1 MLLQAYNPGCGM
13 KFFNISAQTTLFLL
27 GALFFGCAHK
37 GAPDQELIESK
48 GRDFTTLSRSRAVDV
63 VAEPYVGVKAVPI
76 RADEQSQAALNTH
89 VTLRKRGTLADIAAT
104 IADLTPMTVQVGV
117 DPAPLGG
124 ADSQKKGKSD
134 TGLDLPDL
142 LNVPGS
148 GTSRVLNI
156 SYDGTLR
163 GLLDH
168 VSIAS
173 GYGWDYDSRTNSVVF
188 SRLTVRTFTILGAP
202 GKREYKDNITNKSKE
217 TTRSSIGGSNVNQTV
232 ATSDTS
238 SQTAQS
244 NTTQYAFDI
253 WADMEKAVKALL
265 SPEGS
270 VVGNQ
275 AAGTITVRD
284 RAENV
289 RQVGGY
295 MVEINKRLSR
305 QVALTAHVWALEV
318 TDENEAGL
326 DLQVLFANDDISVA
340 AGSLSALGG
349 AGTATATV
357 VSGKLKNSTG
367 VLKALKDWG
376 NATQVTSGGGLI
388 LSNQPVPIQAIQRIN
403 YIAGSSTSQSD
414 YGQTTEITPGEVTTG
429 FAMTVIPHILDRRR
443 VLLQYSINLSSLD
456 ELSEYSTND
465 LTIQLP
471 KTSTRAF
478 SQRSTM
484 QMGQTLV
491 LAGFQD
497 QTQKLSKSLGL
508 LNFGSGA
515 KYARTLL
522 VITIEVES
530 AGGGTED

>member
-1 MLLQAYNPGCGM
+1 MRNNR
-13 KFFNISAQTTLFLL
+13 FFRNIAFLFLGVIL
-27 GALFFGCAHK
+27 FGCAHK
-37 GAPDQELIESK
+37 GAPDQELIENK

-89 VTLRKRGTLADIAAT
+89 VTLRKRGTLGVIAAS
-104 IADLTPMTVQVGV
+104 IADLTPLTVQVGA
-117 DPAPLGG
+117 DPAPLSGG
-124 ADSQKKGKSD
+124 QKKSGGQS
-134 TGLDLPDL
+134 GNPDLPDL
-142 LNVPGS
+142 LDVPGS
-148 GTSRVLNI
+148 GPSRLLQI
-156 SYDGTLR
+156 SYEGPLR
-163 GLLDH
+163 GLLDN
-168 VSIAS
+168 VAIAS
-173 GYGWDYDSRTNSVVF
+173 GYGWDFDARTNTVVF
-188 SRLTVRTFTILGAP
+188 SRLSVRTFTILGAP
-202 GKREYKDNITNKSKE
+202 GKREYKDNITNKSRE
-217 TTRSSIGGSNVNQTV
+217 STRSSIGGSNVNATV
-232 ATSDTS
+232 ASSDTS
-238 SQTAQS
+238 SQTAQA
-244 NTTQYAFDI
+244 NTTDYKFDI
-253 WADMEKAVKALL
+253 WADTEKAVKALL

-284 RAENV
+284 RAENI
-289 RQVGGY
+289 RQVSAY
-295 MVEINKRLSR
+295 IAEINRRLSR
-305 QVALTAHVWALEV
+305 QVALTVHVWALEV

-326 DLQVLFANDDISVA
+326 DFQMHFANDDISIV
-340 AGSLSALGG
+340 AGSLASLGSPSSAS
-349 AGTATATV
+349 ATI

-367 VLKALKDWG
+367 VLKALKEWG

-388 LSNQPVPIQAIQRIN
+388 LSNQPVPIQAIKRIA
-403 YIAGSSTSQSD
+403 YLAGSSSSQSD

-429 FAMTVIPHILDRRR
+429 FAMTIIPHILDRRR

-456 ELSEYSTND
+456 ELTEFSTSD

-497 QTQKLSKSLGL
+497 QTQQLANSLGL
-508 LNFGSGA
+508 LNFGRGA
-515 KYARTLL
+515 RYGKTLL
-522 VITIEVES
+522 VITIEVEA

>member
-1 MLLQAYNPGCGM
+1 MNY
-13 KFFNISAQTTLFLL
+13 KRFISRLAFLL
-27 GALFFGCAHK
+27 LGVLLFGCAHK
-37 GAPDQELIESK
+37 GAPDQELIEGK

-63 VAEPYVGVKAVPI
+63 VAEPYVGVRAVPI

-89 VTLRKRGTLADIAAT
+89 VTLRKRGTLAEIAAT
-104 IADLTPMTVQVGV
+104 IADLTPLTVQVGA
-117 DPAPLGG
+117 DPAPLS
-124 ADSQKKGKSD
+124 ASSRKKAAPQQSEA
-134 TGLDLPDL
+134 GLDLPEL
-142 LNVPGS
+142 LDVPAAG
-148 GTSRVLNI
+148 GPSRALHI
-156 SYDGTLR
+156 SYEGPLR

-168 VSIAS
+168 LAIAS
-173 GYGWDYDSRTNSVVF
+173 GYGWDFDAKTNSVVF
-188 SRLTVRTFTILGAP
+188 SRLMVRTFTILGAP
-202 GKREYKDNITNKSKE
+202 GKREYKDNITNKSRE

-244 NTTQYAFDI
+244 NTTDYKFDI
-253 WADMEKAVKALL
+253 WADTEKAVKALL
-265 SPEGS
+265 SPEGN

-275 AAGTITVRD
+275 AAGTLTVRD

-295 MVEINKRLSR
+295 IAGINKRLSR
-305 QVALTAHVWALEV
+305 QVALTVHVWALEA

-326 DLQVLFANDDISVA
+326 DFQMLFANDDISIV
-340 AGSLSALGG
+340 AGSLASLGG
-349 AGTATATV
+349 PGTASATI

-367 VLKALKDWG
+367 VLKALKQWG

-478 SQRSTM
+478 CQRSTM
-484 QMGQTLV
+484 QMGRTLV

-497 QTQKLSKSLGL
+497 QSQKLANSLGL
-508 LNFGSGA
+508 LNFGRGA
-515 KYARTLL
+515 KYGKTLL
-522 VITIEVES
+522 VITIEVEA

>member
-1 MLLQAYNPGCGM
+1 M
-13 KFFNISAQTTLFLL
+13 KKNQFFRSIAFLL
-27 GALFFGCAHK
+27 LGVILFGCAHK
-37 GAPDQELIESK
+37 GAPDQELIEGK

-89 VTLRKRGTLADIAAT
+89 VTLRKRGTLSSIAVA
-104 IADLTPMTVQVGV
+104 IADLTPLTVQVGA
-117 DPAPLGG
+117 DPAPLTG
-124 ADSQKKGKSD
+124 QKKSGGQS
-134 TGLDLPDL
+134 GNLDLPDL
-142 LNVPGS
+142 LDVPGS
-148 GTSRVLNI
+148 GPSRILNI
-156 SYDGTLR
+156 SYEGPLR
-163 GLLDH
+163 GLLDN
-168 VSIAS
+168 VAIAS
-173 GYGWDYDSRTNSVVF
+173 GYGWDFDAKTNTVVF
-188 SRLTVRTFTILGAP
+188 SRLSVRTFTILGAP
-202 GKREYKDNITNKSKE
+202 GKREYKDNITNKSRE
-217 TTRSSIGGSNVNQTV
+217 TTRSSIGGSNVNATV

-244 NTTQYAFDI
+244 NTTDYKFDI
-253 WADMEKAVKALL
+253 WADTEKAVKALL

-275 AAGTITVRD
+275 AAGTLTVRD

-295 MVEINKRLSR
+295 IAEINKRLSR
-305 QVALTAHVWALEV
+305 QVALTVHVWALEV

-326 DLQVLFANDDISVA
+326 DFQLLFANDDISIV
-340 AGSLSALGG
+340 AGSLASLGG
-349 AGTATATV
+349 PGTASATI

-367 VLKALKDWG
+367 VLKALKEWG

-497 QTQKLSKSLGL
+497 QSQKLANSLGL
-508 LNFGSGA
+508 LNIGRGA
-515 KYARTLL
+515 KYGKTLL
-522 VITIEVES
+522 VITIEVEA

>member
-1 MLLQAYNPGCGM
+1 M
-13 KFFNISAQTTLFLL
+13 KKKHFFRSIAILLL
-27 GALFFGCAHK
+27 GVILFGCAHK

-89 VTLRKRGTLADIAAT
+89 VTLRKRGTLAEIAAT
-104 IADLTPMTVQVGV
+104 IADLTPLTVQVGA
-117 DPAPLGG
+117 DPAPLTGG
-124 ADSQKKGKSD
+124 QKKGSAQGD
-134 TGLDLPDL
+134 AGLALPDL
-142 LNVPGS
+142 LDVPAAG
-148 GTSRVLNI
+148 GTSRMLNI
-156 SYDGTLR
+156 SYEGSLR

-168 VSIAS
+168 VAIAS
-173 GYGWDYDSRTNSVVF
+173 GYGWDYDAKTNTVVF
-188 SRLTVRTFTILGAP
+188 SRLSVRTFTILGIP
-202 GKREYKDNITNKSKE
+202 GTKKYTDQITNKSRE
-217 TTRSSIGGSNVNQTV
+217 ATRSSIGGSNVNQTV
-232 ATSDTS
+232 ATADTS

-244 NTTQYAFDI
+244 NTTDYKFDI
-253 WADMEKAVKALL
+253 WADTEKAVKALL

-284 RAENV
+284 RAQNV
-289 RQVGGY
+289 RQVASY
-295 MVEINKRLSR
+295 IAETNKRLSR
-305 QVALTAHVWALEV
+305 QIALIINVWALEV
-318 TDENEAGL
+318 TDKNEAGL
-326 DLQVLFANDDISVA
+326 DLQAIFANDDVSIV

-349 AGTATATV
+349 PGTASATI
-357 VSGKLKNSTG
+357 VSGKLKDSTG
-367 VLKALKDWG
+367 VLKALKEWG
-376 NATQVTSGGGLI
+376 NATQATSGGGLAV
-388 LSNQPVPIQAIQRIN
+388 SNQPLSAQAIHKIN

-429 FAMTVIPHILDRRR
+429 FSMTVIPHILDRRR
-443 VLLQYSINLSSLD
+443 VLLQYTINLVLLD
-456 ELSEYSTND
+456 ELSEYATSD

-478 SQRSTM
+478 TQRSSM

-497 QTQKLSKSLGL
+497 QSQKLANSLGL
-508 LNFGSGA
+508 LNFGRGA
-515 KYARTLL
+515 NYGKTLL
-522 VITIEVES
+522 VVTMQLEA

>member
-1 MLLQAYNPGCGM
+1 MRT
-13 KFFNISAQTTLFLL
+13 SLFLRS
-27 GALFFGCAHK
+27 LFFILIGVLLFGCAHK

-76 RADEQSQAALNTH
+76 RADEQSEATLNTH
-89 VTLRKRGTLADIAAT
+89 VTLRKRGTLANIAAA
-104 IADLTPMTVQVGV
+104 IADLTPLTVQVGA
-117 DPAPLGG
+117 DPAPLTSDG
-124 ADSQKKGKSD
+124 QK
-134 TGLDLPDL
+134 TGSARDAAGLALPDL
-142 LNVPGS
+142 LDVPAAGP
-148 GTSRVLNI
+148 SRVLNI
-156 SYDGTLR
+156 SYEGPLR

-168 VSIAS
+168 VAIAS
-173 GYGWDYDSRTNSVVF
+173 GYGWDFDSRTNSVVF
-188 SRLTVRTFTILGAP
+188 ARLTVRTYTVLGAP
-202 GKREYKDNITNKSKE
+202 GKREYRDQITNKSRE

-238 SQTAQS
+238 SQTTQA
-244 NTTQYAFDI
+244 NTTSYAFDI
-253 WADMEKAVKALL
+253 WADTEKAVKALL
-265 SPEGS
+265 SPDGS

-295 MVEINKRLSR
+295 IAEINKRLSR
-305 QVALTAHVWALEV
+305 QVALTVHVWALEV

-326 DLQVLFANDDISVA
+326 DMQVLFANDDISVV

-349 AGTATATV
+349 PGSASATV
-357 VSGKLKNSTG
+357 VSGQLKNSQG
-367 VLKALKDWG
+367 VLKALKAWG

-388 LSNQPVPIQAIQRIN
+388 LSNQPVPIQAIKRIA
-403 YIAGSSTSQSD
+403 YLAGSSASQSD
-414 YGQTTEITPGEVTTG
+414 YGQTTELTPGEVTTG

-456 ELSEYSTND
+456 ELAEFSTND
-465 LTIQLP
+465 LTVQLP

-478 SQRSTM
+478 SQRSSM

-497 QTQKLSKSLGL
+497 QTQKLANSLGL
-508 LNFGSGA
+508 LNFGRGA
-515 KYARTLL
+515 TYGKTLL
-522 VITIEVES
+522 VITIEVEA

>member
-1 MLLQAYNPGCGM
+1 M
-13 KFFNISAQTTLFLL
+13 KKNHFLRSIALLL
-27 GALFFGCAHK
+27 GVLLFGCAHK
-37 GAPDQELIESK
+37 GAPDQELIEAK
-48 GRDFTTLSRSRAVDV
+48 GRDFTTLSRSKAVDV
-63 VAEPYVGVKAVPI
+63 VAEPYVGVRAVPI
-76 RADEQSQAALNTH
+76 RADEQSQTALTTH
-89 VTLRKRGTLADIAAT
+89 VTLRKRGTLAEIAAA
-104 IADLTPMTVQVGV
+104 IADLTPLTVQVGA
-117 DPAPLGG
+117 DPAPLSAG
-124 ADSQKKGKSD
+124 SPKKAAPQQSEA
-134 TGLDLPDL
+134 GLDLPEL
-142 LNVPGS
+142 LDVPAAR
-148 GTSRVLNI
+148 GTSRTLHI
-156 SYDGTLR
+156 SYEGPLR

-168 VSIAS
+168 LAIAS
-173 GYGWDYDSRTNSVVF
+173 GYGWDFDAKTNTVVF
-188 SRLTVRTFTILGAP
+188 SRLVVRTFTILGAP
-202 GKREYKDNITNKSKE
+202 GRREYKDNITNKSRE
-217 TTRSSIGGSNVNQTV
+217 TTRSSISGSNVNQTV
-232 ATSDTS
+232 ATADTS

-244 NTTQYAFDI
+244 NTTEYKFDI
-253 WADMEKAVKALL
+253 WTDTEKAVKALL

-284 RAENV
+284 RAENI
-289 RQVGGY
+289 RQVSKY
-295 MVEINKRLSR
+295 IADINKRLSR
-305 QVALTAHVWALEV
+305 QVALTVHVWALEV
-318 TDENEAGL
+318 MDENEAGL
-326 DLQVLFANDDISVA
+326 DFQVLFANDDVSIV
-340 AGSLSALGG
+340 AGSLAALGG
-349 AGTATATV
+349 PGTASATI
-357 VSGKLKNSTG
+357 VSGRLKNSTG
-367 VLKALKDWG
+367 VLKALKEWG

-497 QTQKLSKSLGL
+497 QSQKLANALGL
-508 LNFGSGA
+508 LSFGRGA
-515 KYARTLL
+515 KYGKTLL
-522 VITIEVES
+522 VITIEVEA

>member
-1 MLLQAYNPGCGM
+1 MRNNRFFRNIAFLFLGVILFGCG
-13 KFFNISAQTTLFLL
+13 
-27 GALFFGCAHK
+27 HK
-37 GAPDQELIESK
+37 GAPDQELIENK

-89 VTLRKRGTLADIAAT
+89 VTLRKRGTLGVIAAS
-104 IADLTPMTVQVGV
+104 IADLTPLTVQVGA
-117 DPAPLGG
+117 DPAPLTGG
-124 ADSQKKGKSD
+124 QKKSGGQS
-134 TGLDLPDL
+134 GNPDLPDL
-142 LNVPGS
+142 LDVPGS
-148 GTSRVLNI
+148 GPSRLLQI
-156 SYDGTLR
+156 SYEGPLR
-163 GLLDH
+163 GLLDN
-168 VSIAS
+168 VAIAS
-173 GYGWDYDSRTNSVVF
+173 GYGWDFDARTNTVVF
-188 SRLTVRTFTILGAP
+188 SRLSVRTFSILGAP
-202 GKREYKDNITNKSKE
+202 GKREYKDNITNKSRE
-217 TTRSSIGGSNVNQTV
+217 STRSSIGGSNVNATV
-232 ATSDTS
+232 ASSDTS
-238 SQTAQS
+238 SQTAQA
-244 NTTQYAFDI
+244 NTTDYKFDI
-253 WADMEKAVKALL
+253 WADTEKAVKALL

-284 RAENV
+284 RAENI
-289 RQVGGY
+289 RQVSAY
-295 MVEINKRLSR
+295 IAEINRRLSR
-305 QVALTAHVWALEV
+305 QVALTVHVWALEV

-326 DLQVLFANDDISVA
+326 DFQMLFANDDISIV
-340 AGSLSALGG
+340 AGSLASLGSPSSAS
-349 AGTATATV
+349 ATI

-367 VLKALKDWG
+367 VLKALKEWG

-388 LSNQPVPIQAIQRIN
+388 LSNQPVPIQAIKRIA
-403 YIAGSSTSQSD
+403 YLAGSSSSQSD

-429 FAMTVIPHILDRRR
+429 FAMTIIPHILDRRR

-456 ELSEYSTND
+456 ELTEFSTSD

-497 QTQKLSKSLGL
+497 QTQQLANSLGL
-508 LNFGSGA
+508 LNFGRGA
-515 KYARTLL
+515 RYGKTLL
-522 VITIEVES
+522 VITIEVEA

>member
-1 MLLQAYNPGCGM
+1 MRNNRFLRGITFLLLGVILFGCG
-13 KFFNISAQTTLFLL
+13 
-27 GALFFGCAHK
+27 HK
-37 GAPDQELIESK
+37 GAPDQELIENK

-89 VTLRKRGTLADIAAT
+89 VTLRKRGTLGVIAAS
-104 IADLTPMTVQVGV
+104 IADLTPLTVQVGA
-117 DPAPLGG
+117 DPAPLTGG
-124 ADSQKKGKSD
+124 QKKSGGQS
-134 TGLDLPDL
+134 GNPDLPDL
-142 LNVPGS
+142 LDVPGS
-148 GTSRVLNI
+148 GPSRLLQI
-156 SYDGTLR
+156 SYEGPLR
-163 GLLDH
+163 GLLDN
-168 VSIAS
+168 VAIAS
-173 GYGWDYDSRTNSVVF
+173 GYGWDFDARTNTVVF
-188 SRLTVRTFTILGAP
+188 SRLSVRTFSILGAP
-202 GKREYKDNITNKSKE
+202 GKREYKDNITNKSRE
-217 TTRSSIGGSNVNQTV
+217 STRSSIGGSNVNATV
-232 ATSDTS
+232 ASSDTS
-238 SQTAQS
+238 SQTAQA
-244 NTTQYAFDI
+244 NTTDYKFDI
-253 WADMEKAVKALL
+253 WADTEKAVKALL

-284 RAENV
+284 RAENI
-289 RQVGGY
+289 RQVSAY
-295 MVEINKRLSR
+295 IAEINRRLSR
-305 QVALTAHVWALEV
+305 QVALTVHVWALEV

-326 DLQVLFANDDISVA
+326 DFQMLFANDDISIV
-340 AGSLSALGG
+340 AGSLASLGSPSSAS
-349 AGTATATV
+349 ATI

-367 VLKALKDWG
+367 VLKALKEWG

-388 LSNQPVPIQAIQRIN
+388 LSNQPVPIQAIKRIA
-403 YIAGSSTSQSD
+403 YLAGSSSSQSD

-429 FAMTVIPHILDRRR
+429 FAMTIIPHILDRRR

-456 ELSEYSTND
+456 ELTEFSTSD

-497 QTQKLSKSLGL
+497 QTQQLANSLGL
-508 LNFGSGA
+508 LNFGRGA
-515 KYARTLL
+515 RYGKTLL
-522 VITIEVES
+522 VITIEVEA

>member
-1 MLLQAYNPGCGM
+1 MRNNR
-13 KFFNISAQTTLFLL
+13 FFRNIAFLFLGVIL
-27 GALFFGCAHK
+27 FGCAHK
-37 GAPDQELIESK
+37 GAPDQELIENK

-89 VTLRKRGTLADIAAT
+89 VTLRKRGTLGVIAAS
-104 IADLTPMTVQVGV
+104 IADLTPLTVQVGA
-117 DPAPLGG
+117 DPAPLTGG
-124 ADSQKKGKSD
+124 QKKSGGQS
-134 TGLDLPDL
+134 GNPDLPDL
-142 LNVPGS
+142 LDVPGS
-148 GTSRVLNI
+148 GPSRLLQI
-156 SYDGTLR
+156 SYEGPLR
-163 GLLDH
+163 GLLDN
-168 VSIAS
+168 VAIAS
-173 GYGWDYDSRTNSVVF
+173 GYGWDFDARTNTVVF
-188 SRLTVRTFTILGAP
+188 SRLSVRTFTILGAP
-202 GKREYKDNITNKSKE
+202 GKREYKDNITNKSRE
-217 TTRSSIGGSNVNQTV
+217 STRSSIGGSNVNATV
-232 ATSDTS
+232 ASSDTS
-238 SQTAQS
+238 SQTAQA
-244 NTTQYAFDI
+244 NTTDYKFDI
-253 WADMEKAVKALL
+253 WADTEKAVKALL

-284 RAENV
+284 RAENI
-289 RQVGGY
+289 RQVSAY
-295 MVEINKRLSR
+295 IAEINRRLSR
-305 QVALTAHVWALEV
+305 QVALTVHVWALEV

-326 DLQVLFANDDISVA
+326 DFQMLFANDDISIV
-340 AGSLSALGG
+340 AGSLASLGSPSSAS
-349 AGTATATV
+349 ATI

-367 VLKALKDWG
+367 VLKALKEWG

-388 LSNQPVPIQAIQRIN
+388 LSNQPVPIQAIKRIA
-403 YIAGSSTSQSD
+403 YLAGSSSSQSD

-429 FAMTVIPHILDRRR
+429 FAMTIIPHILDRRR

-456 ELSEYSTND
+456 ELTELSTSD

-497 QTQKLSKSLGL
+497 QTQQLANSLGL
-508 LNFGSGA
+508 LNFGRGA
-515 KYARTLL
+515 RYGKTLL
-522 VITIEVES
+522 VITIEVEA

>member
-1 MLLQAYNPGCGM
+1 M
-13 KFFNISAQTTLFLL
+13 KKNLFRCIAFLL
-27 GALFFGCAHK
+27 LILSGCAHK

-48 GRDFTTLSRSRAVDV
+48 GRDFTTLSRSKAVDV

-76 RADEQSQAALNTH
+76 REDEQSQAALNTH
-89 VTLRKRGTLADIAAT
+89 VTLRKRGTLANIAAT
-104 IADLTPMTVQVGV
+104 IADMTPLTVQVGA
-117 DPAPLGG
+117 DPAPLTGG
-124 ADSQKKGKSD
+124 QKKGGGQGD
-134 TGLDLPDL
+134 AGLALPDL
-142 LNVPGS
+142 LDVPAAG
-148 GTSRVLNI
+148 GTSRTLNI
-156 SYDGTLR
+156 SYEGSLR

-168 VSIAS
+168 VAIAS
-173 GYGWDYDSRTNSVVF
+173 GYGWDYDSKTNTVVF
-188 SRLTVRTFTILGAP
+188 SRLSVRTFTILGAP
-202 GKREYKDNITNKSKE
+202 GKREYKDNITNKSRE

-244 NTTQYAFDI
+244 NTTDYKFDI
-253 WADMEKAVKALL
+253 WADTEKAVKALL

-275 AAGTITVRD
+275 AAGTLTVRD

-289 RQVGGY
+289 RQVGNY
-295 MVEINKRLSR
+295 IAEINVRLSR
-305 QVALTAHVWALEV
+305 QVALTVHVWALEV

-326 DLQVLFANDDISVA
+326 DFQMFFANDDISIV
-340 AGSLSALGG
+340 AGSLAALGG
-349 AGTATATV
+349 PGTASATI
-357 VSGKLKNSTG
+357 VSGKLKDSTG
-367 VLKALKDWG
+367 VLKALKEWG

-497 QTQKLSKSLGL
+497 QTQKLANSLGL
-508 LNFGSGA
+508 LNFGRGA
-515 KYARTLL
+515 KYGKTLL
-522 VITIEVES
+522 VITIEVEA